1 MNRNLYMITLLVI
14 LVTGITLGIL
24 FVRSCHDPDSG
35 NIVTDTTYTTG
46 IIPGDSV
53 PYEVLVHVPVP
64 VYVDSIIYLPANID
78 TAVILAEYFQRLYYV
93 DTIYREGNFM
103 AVVKDSV
110 SNNRIVYRAF
120 DFQNLRPTAIYTTN
134 IRHQE
139 YNVPPFGLGVEGIFN
154 SQRFYIGPAV
164 YYMTKNQ
171 QVIKVG
177 VMAAPREPIA
187 ISMGYYKQINIKK

>member
-14 LVTGITLGIL
+14 LVTGITLGVL
-24 FVRSCHDPDSG
+24 FVRSCQKPGVG
-35 NIVTDTTYTTG
+35 NTITDTTYTTR

-53 PYEVLVHVPVP
+53 LSEIQVHVPVP
-64 VYVDSIIYLPANID
+64 VYIDSIIYLPANID
-78 TAVILAEYFQRLYYV
+78 TALILSQYFNRLYYV

-139 YNVPPFGLGVEGIFN
+139 YNIPPFGLGVEGIFN
-154 SQRFYIGPAV
+154 SQRFYVGPAM
-164 YYMTKNQ
+164 YYMTKNH
-171 QVIKVG
+171 QVFKVG
-177 VMAAPREPIA
+177 VMAAPREPVA